1 MRIGLLEDDEHLAE
15 LMQLWMM
22 EAGFDCQIFH
32 SGKNFIRAISRDT
45 FDMLIIDWCLPDME
59 GDEVLIWVRNNI
71 DWAIPVVFVTQRD
84 TEQDIVHVLEL
95 GADDF
100 MSKPVRKAELIARLR
115 ALYRRTNS
123 SRENKEGLFDIPPYQ
138 INQPMRTIS
147 RDGREIDLTQKE
159 FELACFLFRNL
170 GHVVSRN
177 HIMES
182 VWGQGEALNTRTV
195 DTHISRI
202 RTKLELTPE
211 NGWRLSAIYQHGYR
225 LEQLEHQVLEV
236 G

>member
-15 LMQLWMM
+15 LMQLWMT

-32 SGKNFIRAISRDT
+32 TGKTFIRAINRES
-45 FDMLIIDWCLPDME
+45 FDILMIDWCLPDTN
-59 GDEVLIWVRNNI
+59 GDDVLIWIRNNI
-71 DWAIPVVFVTQRD
+71 DWAIPVIFVTQRD
-84 TEQDIVHVLEL
+84 AEEDIVHVLEL

-100 MSKPVRKAELIARLR
+100 MTKPVRKGELIARLR
-115 ALYRRTNS
+115 ALFRRVNS
-123 SRENKEGLFDIPPYQ
+123 SRENREGVIDIPPYQ
-138 INQPMRTIS
+138 INQPLRTIS
-147 RDGREIDLTQKE
+147 RDGREIELTQKE
-159 FELACFLFRNL
+159 FELASFLFRNL

>member
-1 MRIGLLEDDEHLAE
+1 MRIGMLEDDEHLAE
-15 LMQLWMM
+15 LMQLWML
-22 EAGFDCQIFH
+22 EAGFDCQTYAT
-32 SGKNFIRAISRDT
+32 GKSFIRAISRES
-45 FDMLIIDWCLPDME
+45 FDMLMIDWCLPDMD

-71 DWAIPVVFVTQRD
+71 DWEIPVVFVTQRD
-84 TEQDIVHVLEL
+84 AEEDIVHVLEL

-100 MSKPVRKAELIARLR
+100 MTKPVRKGELIARLR
-115 ALYRRTNS
+115 ALHRRVHS
-123 SRENKEGLFDIPPYQ
+123 QRENRDGVLDLPPYHV
-138 INQPMRTIS
+138 NPLTRTIS
-147 RDGREIDLTQKE
+147 RHGDVIDMTQKE
-159 FELACFLFRNL
+159 FELAQFLFRNT

-202 RTKLELTPE
+202 RSKLELTPQ

-225 LEQLEHQVLEV
+225 MEQLDHQELEV